1 MLLEKRCLGEKMQRF
16 GAVGQIERGA
26 RVPRQLPV
34 MGARA
39 AFLFV
44 LTVSFVVSLTNPP
57 AANAGSLS
65 VVYPPTPRSNVVD
78 TYFGK
83 AVPDPYRWLEETQS
97 LNVKRWLSLEAQL
110 TSKSLAK
117 LPNRETLRSMILGL
131 ISAPFDGVPDK
142 GKYATIF
149 SRTVP
154 NLAQPVLMV
163 IRDGR
168 TSTLLDPNARWRD
181 SSTILAA
188 WYLSPDGRVVAYA
201 TNAAGGGW
209 FRWHTLSTVD
219 GADRRGTVVG
229 TPDWAP
235 ISWAR
240 DSSGFYYGG
249 YGSENE
255 RKPGIPIGRGFGA
268 FFHRAG
274 TPQSADGLVYARPDH
289 PDWLPYASESWDGR
303 YLILGAVEGSGS
315 GGNLIAIRDLHA
327 HTARTQVLRPLGD
340 AQYSYIDNAGPL
352 LYFQTTASAPRGKV
366 VSIDLRH
373 PSNERDVIPERAD
386 VLEDVAAVGGRLV
399 GHYLY
404 NVASQ
409 LSVFERSGKPLYN
422 VRLPGFGTAG
432 NVVGEPG
439 DPTGYYTF
447 SSPTRPH
454 TIFSYDVRDNRS
466 IVHFQ
471 QRAPF
476 DTRQYVTEELYATST
491 GGARIPVFV
500 AHRRGL
506 KLDHNTPT
514 MITGYGG
521 FGDAY
526 HPTWQNLSAAWL
538 AGGGVFAIACV
549 RGGGEYGEDWHRAG
563 MRGNKQ
569 NAFDDFAAAANLLV
583 DRGFASHA
591 TLAAYGYSGGG
602 LLVGVTEV
610 QHPGLFAAV
619 AEEAGPVDVLRG
631 YTYGSESAWTDEVG
645 SPIASLAQFK
655 WLYAYA
661 PLVSIQKGTEYPATL
676 VMTSAN
682 DARVS
687 PSHSYKFA
695 ATLQW
700 AQASSKPILL
710 YVAAHRG
717 HIEGN
722 RSALAGTLTDT
733 EAFLMR
739 YTRPGVMGTTTSL

>member
-1 MLLEKRCLGEKMQRF
+1 
-16 GAVGQIERGA
+16 
-26 RVPRQLPV
+26 VPREFPI

-44 LTVSFVVSLTNPP
+44 LTVGCVIAVGNPP
-57 AANAGSLS
+57 AAKAGSLA

-78 TYFGK
+78 SYFGN
-83 AVPDPYRWLEETQS
+83 AVPDPYRWLEQKQS
-97 LNVKRWLSLEAQL
+97 SQVKHWLSLETQL
-110 TSKSLAK
+110 TSKNLAD
-117 LPNRETLRSMILGL
+117 LPNRQALRTMILGL
-131 ISAPFDGVPDK
+131 ISAPSDGVPDK

-154 NLAQPVLMV
+154 GRSQPVLMV

-168 TSTLLDPNARWRD
+168 TSTLLDPNSRWRD
-181 SSTILAA
+181 SSTLLSQ
-188 WYLSPDGRVVAYA
+188 WYLSPDGRTLAYA
-201 TNAAGGGW
+201 TNVAGGGW
-209 FRWHTLSTVD
+209 LRWHTLSTVD
-219 GADRRGTVVG
+219 GADLPGIVAG

-249 YGSENE
+249 YGSERE
-255 RKPGIPIGRGFGA
+255 RPAGTAIGRGFA
-268 FFHRAG
+268 ALFHRAG
-274 TPQSADGLVYARPDH
+274 TPQSVDAVVYARPDH
-289 PDWLPYASESWDGR
+289 PDWLSYASESWDGR

-315 GGNLIAIRDLHA
+315 GGNLVAIRDLD
-327 HTARTQVLRPLGD
+327 ARPVRTTILRALGD
-340 AQYSYIDNAGPL
+340 AQYSYVDNAGPVF
-352 LYFQTTASAPRGKV
+352 YFQTNAGAPRGKV
-366 VSIDLRH
+366 VSIDLQR
-373 PSNERDVIPERAD
+373 PSFERDVIPERSD
-386 VLEDVAAVGGRLV
+386 VLEDVAAVGGRFV
-399 GHYLY
+399 GHYLHD
-404 NVASQ
+404 VASQ
-409 LSVFERSGKPLYN
+409 LSVFRRSGRPLFDI
-422 VRLPGFGTAG
+422 RLPGFGTAT

-447 SSPTRPH
+447 SSPTRPR
-454 TIFSYDVRDNRS
+454 TIFSYDARNNRS
-466 IVHFQ
+466 TVYFQ
-471 QRAPF
+471 QSAPF
-476 DTRQYVTEELYATST
+476 DSSQYATDELYVTST
-491 GGARIPVFV
+491 GGARVPVFV
-500 AHRRGL
+500 AHRRDL
-506 KLDHNTPT
+506 KLNHDTPT

-526 HPTWQNLSAAWL
+526 HPTWQNLSTAWL
-538 AGGGVFAIACV
+538 ANGGVFAIACV

-563 MRGNKQ
+563 MLGNKQ

-583 DRGFASHA
+583 DRGFASHS

-602 LLVGVTEV
+602 LLAGVTEV

-631 YTYGSESAWTDEVG
+631 YTYGSESAWIDEVG
-645 SPIASLAQFK
+645 SPVASLTQFK

-661 PLVSIQKGTEYPATL
+661 PLVAIQKGAAYPATL
-676 VMTSAN
+676 VMTSEN
-682 DARVS
+682 DARVT

-710 YVAAHRG
+710 YVAANRG
-717 HIEGN
+717 HIEGD
-722 RSALAGTLTDT
+722 RATMADTLSDT

-739 YTRPGVMGTTTSL
+739 YTTPNHGGQ

>member
-1 MLLEKRCLGEKMQRF
+1 
-16 GAVGQIERGA
+16 
-26 RVPRQLPV
+26 

-44 LTVSFVVSLTNPP
+44 LTLGCVVAFANPP

-78 TYFGK
+78 SYFGN
-83 AVPDPYRWLEETQS
+83 AVPDPYRWLEQTQSSQVKHWLSIETQF
-97 LNVKRWLSLEAQL
+97 
-110 TSKSLAK
+110 TSKNLAD
-117 LPNRETLRSMILGL
+117 LPDRRTLRAMILGL
-131 ISAPFDGVPDK
+131 MSAPFDGVPDK

-149 SRTVP
+149 SRTLP
-154 NLAQPVLMV
+154 GRSQPVLMV

-168 TSTLLDPNARWRD
+168 TSTLLDPNSRWRD
-181 SSTILAA
+181 SSTILSE
-188 WYLSPDGRVVAYA
+188 WYLSPDGRTVAYA

-209 FRWHTLSTVD
+209 LRWHTLSTVD
-219 GADRRGTVVG
+219 GADLPGIVAG

-240 DSSGFYYGG
+240 DGSGFYYGG
-249 YGSENE
+249 YGSERE
-255 RKPGIPIGRGFGA
+255 RQPGIPIGQGFA
-268 FFHRAG
+268 ALFHRAG
-274 TPQSADGLVYARPDH
+274 TPQSADAVVYARPDH

-315 GGNLIAIRDLHA
+315 GGNLVAIRDLHA
-327 HTARTQVLRPLGD
+327 RSVQTTIIRPLGD
-340 AQYSYIDNAGPL
+340 AQYTYVDNAGSL
-352 LYFQTTASAPRGKV
+352 FYFQTNAGAPRGKV
-366 VSIDLRH
+366 VSIDLQL
-373 PSNERDVIPERAD
+373 PSFERDVIRERPD

-399 GHYLY
+399 GHYLH

-409 LSVFERSGKPLYN
+409 LSVFERSGKPLYDI
-422 VRLPGFGTAG
+422 RLPGFGTAS

-439 DPTGYYTF
+439 DPMGYYTF
-447 SSPTRPH
+447 SSPTRPR
-454 TIFSYDVRDNRS
+454 TIFSYDARNNRS
-466 IVHFQ
+466 SVYFQ

-476 DTRQYVTEELYATST
+476 DSTQYVTEEFYATST

-500 AHRRGL
+500 AHRRDL
-506 KLDHNTPT
+506 KLNHETPA

-526 HPTWQNLSAAWL
+526 HPTWQNLSTAWL
-538 AGGGVFAIACV
+538 ANGGVFAIACV

-563 MRGNKQ
+563 MLGNKQ

-583 DRGFASHA
+583 ERGFATHA

-631 YTYGSESAWTDEVG
+631 YTYGSESAWADEVG

-655 WLYAYA
+655 WLDGYA
-661 PLVSIQKGTEYPATL
+661 PLVSIQKGTVYPATL
-676 VMTSAN
+676 VMTSEN

-687 PSHSYKFA
+687 PAHSYKFA

-700 AQASSKPILL
+700 AQASAKPILL

-717 HIEGN
+717 HI
-722 RSALAGTLTDT
+722 AGDRTTMAETLTDT

-739 YTRPGVMGTTTSL
+739 YTAPSPATAQ